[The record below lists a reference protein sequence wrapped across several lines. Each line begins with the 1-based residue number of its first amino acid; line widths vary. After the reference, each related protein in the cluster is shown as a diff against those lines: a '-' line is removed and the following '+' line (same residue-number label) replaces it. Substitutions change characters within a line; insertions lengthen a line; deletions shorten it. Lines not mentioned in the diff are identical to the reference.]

1 MEREPS
7 LQTLLTCES
16 QENVNTG
23 NFVCAAAEMSG
34 PSHTE
39 VNPCFYYTAF
49 LPFFRCFFGGRGESG
64 VFADLARSGSQPS
77 VPSLAGPRVIG
88 DELLFNR
95 PQTRK
100 LSGPSE
106 AAVS

>member
-49 LPFFRCFFGGRGESG
+49 LPFFGLSSVVGGGE
-64 VFADLARSGSQPS
+64 RQ
-77 VPSLAGPRVIG
+77 IC
-88 DELLFNR
+88 
-95 PQTRK
+95 
-100 LSGPSE
+100 
-106 AAVS
+106 